1 MNKLRLSGTKHA
13 SSVIGLFLGLILS
26 FPALFAS
33 PAPADSKTDSQK
45 QFERAVKMRTML
57 EGYLEKDRG
66 ESDYKQTVLAYHK
79 VYLITP
85 EAPDATSALVAEAE
99 LYQSMGRLFDP
110 KYFQEAIGRYNFLL
124 KQYPGTRYRAETLLA
139 IGKIQQDDLKK
150 SDDAQETFKQFLKRY
165 PHSDKAVDA
174 QQALKELAESR
185 QPAAKQAVAP
195 AQSHTDQAESRQK
208 STAKDAPQQ
217 PADTADTKPDAK
229 ADTKLA
235 AKTDSTPKAHK
246 ADQRRAGSVNV
257 SDSQPDLKGQAV
269 EPRVGDRISNVTRVQ
284 TWNSPDSTRVIVT
297 LNDTIKYESA
307 RIASP
312 DRIYFNLYK
321 AKVGPKLSRQALD
334 VDDGLLESVR
344 VAQNKP
350 DVVRLVLN
358 VNGDRDYSAFLLA
371 NPYRLVID
379 VHSRAVNTAKS
390 SATPAAVPATAPTA
404 APSGTVASN
413 AFTSANIAAAPVPA
427 PAPTVA
433 AQAVAPPSFAPD
445 IPSPK
450 APRASKV
457 LAPPTVPTVNDAK
470 SDSATIPVVA
480 AERPA
485 EKSDIAAPDQPTSK
499 VAARADQ
506 SPAKIAE
513 KTILPLS
520 KKAGKTTASL
530 EPPAEAKPTR
540 DGQRSLA
547 RALGLK
553 ISRIVIDAGHGG
565 HDTGTI
571 GPHGLM
577 EKDLCLDVALR
588 LGSLIEQKLP
598 GADVVYT
605 RNDDTFIPLEER
617 TAIANRAQADLFLSI
632 HANSSHDGTARGV
645 ETYYLNFATTQE
657 SMEVASRENALSQ
670 ESLHDL
676 QDLIKKIARN
686 DKIEE
691 SKELASDVQDS
702 LTQRLQLV
710 SHGER
715 NRGVKKA
722 PFIVLI
728 GANMPSVLSEIS
740 FVSNPNDEKLLRK
753 GDQRQRIADGLF
765 RGVSSY
771 LESLNSL
778 SNNKQKL
785 VSANPAEPGT
795 LASNGNPK

>member
-1 MNKLRLSGTKHA
+1 M
-13 SSVIGLFLGLILS
+13 GLFLGLILAL
-26 FPALFAS
+26 PAFFAS
-33 PAPADSKTDSQK
+33 PALADSKTDSQK

-110 KYFQEAIGRYNFLL
+110 KYFQEALGRYNFLL
-124 KQYPGTRYRAETLLA
+124 KQYPGTRYRAETLFA
-139 IGKIQQDDLKK
+139 IGKIQQNDLKK
-150 SDDAQETFKQFLKRY
+150 SDDARETFKQFLKRY
-165 PHSDKAVDA
+165 PHSDKAADA

-185 QPAAKQAVAP
+185 QPGAKQSVAP
-195 AQSHTDQAESRQK
+195 VQNHTDQAESQQK
-208 STAKDAPQQ
+208 STTKDAAQQ
-217 PADTADTKPDAK
+217 PADTAETKPDAK

-235 AKTDSTPKAHK
+235 AKTDPTPKARK
-246 ADQRRAGSVNV
+246 ADQQKAGNVNV

-284 TWNSPDSTRVIVT
+284 TWNSPGSTRVIVT

-321 AKVGPKLSRQALD
+321 AKVGPKLSREALD

-379 VHSRAVNTAKS
+379 VHSRAVSTAKS
-390 SATPAAVPATAPTA
+390 SSTPAATSAAASTGPA
-404 APSGTVASN
+404 SNTVASN
-413 AFTSANIAAAPVPA
+413 AMASNAASSTGIASTAV

-433 AQAVAPPSFAPD
+433 AQPVAPPSFAPD

-450 APRASKV
+450 ATKASKV
-457 LAPPTVPTVNDAK
+457 LAPPTAVPAVNDAK
-470 SDSATIPVVA
+470 SGPASVPVA
-480 AERPA
+480 AERA
-485 EKSDIAAPDQPTSK
+485 TEKSDNAAPDLPTSK
-499 VAARADQ
+499 AAAHADQ
-506 SPAKIAE
+506 SSIKVAE

-520 KKAGKTTASL
+520 KKTGKTTASL

-676 QDLIKKIARN
+676 QDLIKKIAAN

-722 PFIVLI
+722 PFVVLI

-753 GDQRQRIADGLF
+753 GEQRQRIADGLF

-771 LESLNSL
+771 LESLNSI